1 MRISYYLFRKSV
13 TSFDQVWRDGNS
25 PPADYIKVALRPT
38 VTYEAEAYLLP
49 NRPTTPDWWAFVE
62 PYCDVA
68 DESRPRNRASSFV
81 LLLKTK
87 GRVFAATFGHGFAA
101 LNRSVLESDF
111 GLKVTLNTVDPK
123 RLRSLQARNIDPT
136 TVSKQ
141 LVVNQDAALSV
152 FDVDFYQDLLSKL
165 EGVPLDSAFA
175 KRVAGADACYLTSDA
190 SLPDLASQCGHL
202 LRDFS
207 SKHYLKIF
215 PFVDQIRLVRDD
227 RLSVELDAQLA
238 LALAGNGDSSLAFA
252 LPDVSEYD
260 RIQTYR
266 ASRGRWAQDFA
277 ELDAREILASYNAS
291 HHTATD
297 QAEVRISALDGD
309 GEPVTDFTVR
319 RCVVFEAEYKQR
331 LYVLTLDEWY
341 QVDAE
346 YASLVDEYVSHLPV
360 IDDRRFLPK
369 IRAGTSEGSYNT
381 LAAKSSGMALLDKK
395 LVKAAGPASTIE
407 VCDLFSKQRDFIH
420 VKKHTRS
427 ATLSHL
433 LAQGT
438 VSARLFLDDRGYR
451 QSFRGALPSAF
462 RTLVGVRSIDPAM
475 YTVVYAI
482 TAVPGMAIPAKLP
495 FFTKVNL
502 LFHCREIERMG
513 MLVKI
518 YHIPEMA

>member
-1 MRISYYLFRKSV
+1 VRITYYLFRKSI
-13 TSFDQVWRDGNS
+13 TSFDQVWRDGGS
-25 PPADYIKVALRPT
+25 PPAGYQKVALRQT
-38 VTYEAEAYLLP
+38 VPFEAEAYLLP

-62 PYCDVA
+62 PYCDVG
-68 DESRPRNRASSFV
+68 ENNRPLNRASSFV
-81 LLLKTK
+81 LLLKAK
-87 GRVFAATFGHGFAA
+87 DRIFAATFGHGFAA
-101 LNRSVLESDF
+101 LNRGALESDF
-111 GLKVTLNTVDPK
+111 GLKVTLNSVDPN

-175 KRVAGADACYLTSDA
+175 RRVAGADACYLTSDA
-190 SLPDLASQCGHL
+190 SLPDLASQCEHL

-207 SKHYLKIF
+207 SKHYAKIF

-227 RLSVELDAQLA
+227 RVIAELDAQLA
-238 LALAGNGDSSLAFA
+238 LALAGKGDSPLAFA

-277 ELDAREILASYNAS
+277 ELNAREILASYNAS
-291 HHTATD
+291 HPTSTD

-319 RCVVFEAEYKQR
+319 RCVVFEAAYKRR
-331 LYVLTLDEWY
+331 LYVLTLDQWY
-341 QVDAE
+341 QVDAD
-346 YASLVDEYVSHLPV
+346 YADLVDDYVAHLRV
-360 IDDRRFLPK
+360 IDDPRFLPK
-369 IRAGTSEGSYNT
+369 IRAGMSEGDYNT
-381 LAAKSSGMALLDKK
+381 AASKSKRMALLDKR
-395 LVKAAGPASTIE
+395 LVTAAGPASTIE

-438 VSARLFLDDRGYR
+438 VSARLFHDDRGYR
-451 QSFRGALPSAF
+451 QSFRGALPPAF

-482 TAVPGMAIPAKLP
+482 TAAPGMTIPGQLP

-502 LFHCREIERMG
+502 LFHCREIDRMG
-513 MLVKI
+513 MLAKI
-518 YHIPEMA
+518 YHIPETP